1 MQKEFKKITPGQTLG
16 FLSEGLSLA
25 LSDKCRLYILV
36 PVLINL
42 VLMSLGGYAVYAY
55 TSSLLESLQ

>member
-42 VLMSLGGYAVYAY
+42 VLMSLGGDAVYAY
-55 TSSLLESLQ
+55 TS